1 MHITDASL
9 WNRKLTAFVGFIYD
23 AVHTRDGHAVADF
36 VVSAYFTSDHFL
48 GLESMRA
55 RKPGLQAPSNLA
67 GSKIKNTHFFPSY

>member
-36 VVSAYFTSDHFL
+36 VGTACSSLVHTLLQRSYFYLVASF
-48 GLESMRA
+48 
-55 RKPGLQAPSNLA
+55 
-67 GSKIKNTHFFPSY
+67 